1 MAQALFQSDLETWK
15 IWNQNIVQRLQP
27 TQAEDG
33 SFASSHGPAYGTGM
47 SVLALALNYR
57 LLPVYER

>member
-1 MAQALFQSDLETWK
+1 MQEDDGSFQSDY
-15 IWNQNIVQRLQP
+15 
-27 TQAEDG
+27 G
-33 SFASSHGPAYGTGM
+33 SGYGTGM